1 MPDVEHPPTA
11 DPGSENEGDNDAPCP
26 EDEEFIKS
34 RPDAETMEEAI
45 NKFMDG
51 TEDQE
56 HGGFKDM
63 HQFLERLPVPTAK
76 TGQTMTHTDA
86 LEGGFSPPM
95 TDEEQKRFTPSEL
108 HLYKH
113 ALEYRYKPS
122 LF

>member
-1 MPDVEHPPTA
+1 MN
-11 DPGSENEGDNDAPCP
+11 G
-26 EDEEFIKS
+26 
-34 RPDAETMEEAI
+34 M
-45 NKFMDG
+45 
-51 TEDQE
+51 EDQE
-56 HGGFKDM
+56 RCYFKDM
-63 HQFLERLPVPTAK
+63 HLFLERLPVPTAK

-86 LEGGFSPPM
+86 LESGFSPPM